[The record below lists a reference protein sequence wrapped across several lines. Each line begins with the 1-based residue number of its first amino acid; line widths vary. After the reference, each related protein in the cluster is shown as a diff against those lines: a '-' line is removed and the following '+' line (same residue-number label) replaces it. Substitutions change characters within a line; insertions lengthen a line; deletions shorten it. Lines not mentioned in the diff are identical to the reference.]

1 MDADQIARLAFIG
14 LIAAS
19 LAGWLFMQ
27 LRGQLSRSL
36 QYLAVWALLFV
47 GVIAAFGLWSDIRRD
62 IAPSQAMLQDGRI
75 ELPQGRDGHYHMTLT
90 VNGAR
95 IDFVVDTGASDIVL
109 SQSDADRAGLDPD
122 TLAYIGS
129 AQTANGVVQTAP
141 VRLDIVQLGDRTDRD
156 LRAVVNGGAMDG
168 SLLGMAYLRLFSR
181 IEIADGTMILTW

>member
-47 GVIAAFGLWSDIRRD
+47 GVIAAYGLWSDIRRD
-62 IAPSQAMLQDGRI
+62 IAPAQAMLQDGRI
-75 ELPQGRDGHYHMTLT
+75 ALPQGRDGHYHMTLT

>member
-47 GVIAAFGLWSDIRRD
+47 GVIAAYGLWSDIRRD
-62 IAPSQAMLQDGRI
+62 IAPAQAMLQDGRI